1 MCNGIF
7 DICLTTLP
15 RNLPVQFFNRL
26 KKIRQNYGQES
37 VAPLLAHPVCCAYAY
52 ISRCAILYC
61 LCVFL
66 TVNLC
71 PLGLSLSM

>member
-37 VAPLLAHPVCCAYAY
+37 VAH
-52 ISRCAILYC
+52 
-61 LCVFL
+61 FWL
-66 TVNLC
+66 TLSVV
-71 PLGLSLSM
+71 LGPTFHVVLFCIAFAFF